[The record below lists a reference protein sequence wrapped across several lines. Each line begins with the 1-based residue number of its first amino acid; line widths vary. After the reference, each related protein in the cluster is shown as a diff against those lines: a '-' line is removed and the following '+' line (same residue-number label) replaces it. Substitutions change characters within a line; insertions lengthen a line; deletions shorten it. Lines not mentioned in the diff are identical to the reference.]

1 MNFLIDGLP
10 SRYGDTELNTDY
22 RAWMEFELIL
32 QNKRIKGEEKLLK
45 IIQSTIKSDYIDA
58 NDIEGL
64 IEYLIWFYSCGKE
77 DKEDDEEE
85 EEKDFKEN
93 KKLIYS
99 FEHDA
104 DYMYAAFMEC
114 YNIDLVEVNM
124 HWWKFK
130 ALLKS
135 LNENCLYSKILG
147 YRSMKISSKMSK
159 DEQKFYQ
166 EMKKTYAL
174 PDLRTEEEK
183 ESDFANSLFASM

>member
-1 MNFLIDGLP
+1 MNILIDGLP
-10 SRYGDTELNTDY
+10 FCYRDTELNTDY
-22 RAWMEFELIL
+22 RVWMKFELLL
-32 QNKRIKGEEKLLK
+32 QDKKIKEEEKLTK
-45 IIQSTIKSDYIDA
+45 IIQLTVKSEYIDI
-58 NDIEGL
+58 NDIKGL
-64 IEYLIWFYSCGKE
+64 VDYLIWFYSCGKE
-77 DKEDDEEE
+77 EENDEEE
-85 EEKDFKEN
+85 ESDFKEK

-104 DYMYAAFMEC
+104 DYIYAAFMEC
-114 YNIDLVEVNM
+114 YKIDLVETDM

-130 ALLKS
+130 SLLKS

-174 PDLRTEEEK
+174 PDSRTEEEK
-183 ESDFANSLFASM
+183 ESDFANSLFAGM

>member
-1 MNFLIDGLP
+1 MNILIDGLP
-10 SRYGDTELNTDY
+10 FFYRDTELNTDY
-22 RAWMEFELIL
+22 RVWMKFELLL
-32 QNKRIKGEEKLLK
+32 QDKKIKEEEKLTK
-45 IIQSTIKSDYIDA
+45 IIQLTVKSEYIDI
-58 NDIEGL
+58 NDIKGL
-64 IEYLIWFYSCGKE
+64 IDYLIWFYSCGKE
-77 DKEDDEEE
+77 EENDEEE
-85 EEKDFKEN
+85 ESDFKEK

-104 DYMYAAFMEC
+104 DYIYAAFMEC
-114 YNIDLVEVNM
+114 YKIDLVETDM

-130 ALLKS
+130 SLLKS

-183 ESDFANSLFASM
+183 ESDFANSLFAGM